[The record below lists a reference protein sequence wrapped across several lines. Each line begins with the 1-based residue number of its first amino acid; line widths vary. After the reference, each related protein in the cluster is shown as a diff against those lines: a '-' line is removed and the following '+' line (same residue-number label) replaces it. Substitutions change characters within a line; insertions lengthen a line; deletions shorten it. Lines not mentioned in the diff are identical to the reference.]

1 MGVKKFIETV
11 KEFLELNGFKK
22 AGKKQSIKKLL
33 KKLNLKKEKIEKALT
48 KKVDKKE
55 KKAMEEELEIICFQ
69 IKKGKKI
76 LDKLD

>member
-33 KKLNLKKEKIEKALT
+33 KKLNLKKEKIEKELS

-55 KKAMEEELEIICFQ
+55 KKELNEDLDIICAQ
-69 IKKGKKI
+69 IKKGNKI

>member
-11 KEFLELNGFKK
+11 KEFLELNGFKR

>member
-1 MGVKKFIETV
+1 MSIKKFVETV

-33 KKLNLKKEKIEKALT
+33 KKLNVKKEKIEKALS

-55 KKAMEEELEIICFQ
+55 KKELNEELDIICFQ
-69 IKKGKKI
+69 IKKGKK
-76 LDKLD
+76 LLEKLD

>member
-1 MGVKKFIETV
+1 MGVKKFIEAV

-33 KKLNLKKEKIEKALT
+33 KKLSLKKEKIEKALA
-48 KKVDKKE
+48 KKVDQKE
-55 KKAMEEELEIICFQ
+55 KKEMEEELEIICFQ